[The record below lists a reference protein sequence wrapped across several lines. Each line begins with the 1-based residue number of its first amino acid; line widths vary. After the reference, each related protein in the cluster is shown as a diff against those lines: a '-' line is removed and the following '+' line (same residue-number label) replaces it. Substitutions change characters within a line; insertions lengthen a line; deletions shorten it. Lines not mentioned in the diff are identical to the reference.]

1 MGEGSHGYGL
11 GARSP
16 RGKERTSLSGTD
28 PSTRKTN
35 RRRLMKDL
43 CQMQARSN
51 DESFL
56 AFHMFKLPDGT
67 LGIMHKARWPTMTI
81 ESNEIR
87 ELKEGSSSVVVATI
101 EQLVVNLQGEVEQ
114 LKVELGE
121 SEYRV
126 ALAQFRAKCPDLK
139 IKENSFTSLPEDD
152 NVPMKEEA
160 HFDDTL
166 APPEA

>member
-1 MGEGSHGYGL
+1 MGEGSRGYGL

-81 ESNEIR
+81 ESKFWSN
-87 ELKEGSSSVVVATI
+87 GAVAM
-101 EQLVVNLQGEVEQ
+101 
-114 LKVELGE
+114 
-121 SEYRV
+121 
-126 ALAQFRAKCPDLK
+126 
-139 IKENSFTSLPEDD
+139 ED
-152 NVPMKEEA
+152 A
-160 HFDDTL
+160 
-166 APPEA
+166 